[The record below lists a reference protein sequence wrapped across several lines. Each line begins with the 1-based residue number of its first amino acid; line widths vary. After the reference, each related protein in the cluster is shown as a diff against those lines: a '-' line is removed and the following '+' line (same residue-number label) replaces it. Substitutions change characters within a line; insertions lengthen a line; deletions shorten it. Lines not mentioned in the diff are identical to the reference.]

1 MNVNVLGCGIM
12 GQQIAGLLAAGGFDV
27 HVYARSDLSE
37 STLARKVKLI
47 QRQLGLKD
55 HPVGGMTV
63 VHSVDDLPN
72 SLTIESITED
82 LDAKK
87 NLYREFRN
95 NHDAAFFSNTSS
107 YSPQEIADDVQG
119 LHFFNP
125 IGMRLVELHLSEA
138 AADATLEQ
146 LLQFFSDN
154 AFVIVNVEDNR
165 GYIGNYLLFTAIA
178 NMLKLLERFK
188 YSYAEIEKVYEKL
201 FPGQDLIAIIDIVG
215 VDTTLHIIHNL
226 RQHDDSIYL
235 PQTLLSALEQNILGK
250 KNGTTFRSLL
260 S

>member
-1 MNVNVLGCGIM
+1 M

-27 HVYARSDLSE
+27 HVYARSELSE
-37 STLARKVKLI
+37 STLARKVKLV

-55 HPVGGMTV
+55 RPVGTMKV
-63 VHSVDDLPN
+63 VHNLDELPD
-72 SLTIESITED
+72 SMTIESITED
-82 LDAKK
+82 LAAKQ

-95 NHDAAFFSNTSS
+95 THKAAFFSNTSS

-125 IGMRLVELHLSEA
+125 ISMRLVELHLTSAEK
-138 AADATLEQ
+138 DATLEQ
-146 LLQFFSDN
+146 LLQFFTDSE
-154 AFVIVNVEDNR
+154 FVVVNVESNR

-178 NMLKLLERFK
+178 NMLRLLERFNYK
-188 YSYAEIEKVYEKL
+188 YAEIEKVYEKL
-201 FPGQDLIAIIDIVG
+201 FPGQDLITIIDIVG

-235 PQTLLSALEQNILGK
+235 PKTLLDAHEQNILGK